1 MPHFMQ
7 EKPETISVFGAVHR
21 TNNGLESLNALMGSQ
36 ILPNATI
43 SRFYI
48 GIRKIEKEKAFDAK
62 LAIETGGASKAKKK
76 SKSQVA
82 YFESI

>member
-21 TNNGLESLNALMGSQ
+21 TNNGLE
-36 ILPNATI
+36 PNATI